1 MALTPVTKEIKMTT
15 FTPADFELTQEDF
28 DAHPG
33 MSMEAIQDLYYQD
46 VIANEAMAE
55 AEGRWE
61 DSGCN

>member
-1 MALTPVTKEIKMTT
+1 MHLNTKEIEMNTL
-15 FTPADFELTQEDF
+15 TPADFKLTQADF
-28 DAHPG
+28 DAYPG

-46 VIANEAMAE
+46 AIADEAMAE

>member
-1 MALTPVTKEIKMTT
+1 MTT

-28 DAHPG
+28 DAYPG

-46 VIANEAMAE
+46 AIANEAMAE
-55 AEGRWE
+55 AEGNWE

>member
-1 MALTPVTKEIKMTT
+1 M
-15 FTPADFELTQEDF
+15 TPADFELTQADF

-46 VIANEAMAE
+46 AVANEAMSA

-61 DSGCN
+61 DGISNY